1 MTGYATILRH
11 VLIPMI
17 VLCIPTVGFAEVEG
31 NCTMC
36 HKFAGFGRVEKPNN
50 NSEKTFK
57 RLFNINNELYEAS
70 YHGKVRCKSCHIGV
84 DKIPHTDVEKVD
96 CATDCH
102 ISDPSTNKAFSH
114 RKIAEDFN
122 KSVHGVEGSRSE
134 FKSDLPVCKDCH
146 TNKPYHASVE
156 ERLGAQTFLAVCQEC
171 HQSKTWPTRFYEHM
185 IYRSTKRRPSKLVVE
200 LCSTCH
206 ADSKLMARHDLDVV
220 VGFSTTFH
228 GKAIAYGNEEVAN
241 CLNCHAPYQLGF
253 SPHRI
258 TSRRDKSSPVN
269 PANKLKTCS
278 QSGCHIGAQSEFAT
292 GGRVHP
298 SPAKARSLLRESITN
313 GEDGLAV
320 KTDKLAVE
328 TGIQARVV
336 GWIKLF
342 YKVLIIV
349 VVGGL
354 ALHRILE
361 IYTFRWEARM
371 GGHRQ

>member
-1 MTGYATILRH
+1 MTGYAAVLRR
-11 VLIPMI
+11 VLISMM
-17 VLCIPTVGFAEVEG
+17 VLCIPTTGSAEVEG

-36 HKFAGFGRVEKPNN
+36 HKFSGFGRIEKTNN
-50 NSEKTFK
+50 NSEETIK
-57 RLFNINNELYEAS
+57 RVFYINNDLFEAS

-84 DKIPHTDVEKVD
+84 DKIPHTDVEKVN

-102 ISDPSTNKAFSH
+102 IADPSTNRPFSH
-114 RKIAEDFN
+114 RRIVADFN
-122 KSVHGVEGSRSE
+122 KSAHGVEGSRSE
-134 FKSDLPVCKDCH
+134 VKSDLPVCKDCH

-185 IYRSTKRRPSKLVVE
+185 IYRSTKRRPSKSVVE

-206 ADSKLMARHDLDVV
+206 ADAKLMAKHDLDVV
-220 VGFSTTFH
+220 VGFSATFH
-228 GKAIAYGNEEVAN
+228 GKAISYGNEEVAN

-258 TSRRDKSSPVN
+258 TSRRDKFSPVN

-278 QSGCHIGAQSEFAT
+278 QSGCHIKAQPQFAT

-298 SPAKARSLLRESITN
+298 SPAKASFLIRDSIDNGGDSLVVE
-313 GEDGLAV
+313 
-320 KTDKLAVE
+320 TDSLAVE
-328 TGIQARVV
+328 TDFQARVV

-361 IYTFRWEARM
+361 IYTFRRETRM
-371 GGHRQ
+371 GGHRK